1 MLLWY
6 RLFAC
11 LWCITVAAIQFWDK
25 GFFVLKY
32 YTVWYVLYIAVGT
45 TLSDRAACQ
54 GKRLPNPFG
63 LPFVAEPWLIRKDV
77 LQELLP
83 LNFIFCFGYTV

>member
-1 MLLWY
+1 MSLVHHSGGD
-6 RLFAC
+6 
-11 LWCITVAAIQFWDK
+11 TVLGQRIFCAQ
-25 GFFVLKY
+25 VLHS
-32 YTVWYVLYIAVGT
+32 VVCVLYIAVGT

-54 GKRLPNPFG
+54 EKRLPNPFG

-83 LNFIFCFGYTV
+83 LNFIFRFGYTI